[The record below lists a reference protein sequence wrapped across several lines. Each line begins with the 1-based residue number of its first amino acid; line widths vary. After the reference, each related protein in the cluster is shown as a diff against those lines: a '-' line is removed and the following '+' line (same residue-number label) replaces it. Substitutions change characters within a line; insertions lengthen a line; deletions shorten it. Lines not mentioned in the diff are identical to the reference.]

1 MKDYKPTRIE
11 ADKMRKRAFF
21 TQVATLATIAL
32 SSLIA
37 NKSVAATFEQIPVE
51 QNKFIAVA
59 APFGESSH
67 QLLIIE
73 QKSNARQCWS
83 ESGSNPVIVDP
94 LLLNFDFSGI
104 CGRSTDSNGYSIRM
118 AGEDLGLDYLLRIVE
133 RDGELVLVGTNSRD
147 RSAPEVI
154 VGRTQGLANGFVKIV
169 LEPGWDFAR
178 RSYQGKPLGHI
189 YLANSQ
195 PLSSI
200 GTGGGSGTG
209 SNPGTGS
216 GTGSNPGTGSGTGNP
231 TVTFPDVANDIYAN
245 EIQQAVAMG
254 FIAGFREDNTF
265 RPQAALTRE
274 QLVSIIFEALNQLP
288 NADLELPDQVTFA
301 PYPDVNPSRWSAA
314 KIQWARENNII
325 SGYADG
331 KFRPTQPVTRAELM
345 AMERRAAEFAL
356 SLQGQQPT
364 LTANQSALQFSDIQG
379 HWADALITQ
388 MSAYCRVAS
397 PLNERGSAFS
407 PNSQAQRNYAAAAT
421 VRMLNCVK

>member
-1 MKDYKPTRIE
+1 
-11 ADKMRKRAFF
+11 MRKRAFF

-51 QNKFIAVA
+51 QNKFIAIA

-73 QKSNARQCWS
+73 QKSNARDCWS

-94 LLLNFDFSGI
+94 LLLNFDFTGI
-104 CGRSTDSNGYSIRM
+104 CGRSTDSNGYSIRV
-118 AGEDLGLDYLLRIVE
+118 AGQDLGLDYLLRIVR
-133 RDGELVLVGTNSRD
+133 RDGELLLVGTNSRD
-147 RSAPEVI
+147 RNAPDIV
-154 VGRTQGLANGFVKIV
+154 VGRTQGLANGFVKIL
-169 LEPGWDFAR
+169 LEPGWEFAR
-178 RSYQGKPLGHI
+178 RSYQGKALGHI

-195 PLSSI
+195 SLSSI
-200 GTGGGSGTG
+200 GTGSGSGTG
-209 SNPGTGS
+209 SNPGSGS
-216 GTGSNPGTGSGTGNP
+216 GTGSNPGSGSGTGSGSGGG
-231 TVTFPDVANDIYAN
+231 TMVTFPDIANDIYAN

-265 RPQAALTRE
+265 RPQAVLTRE
-274 QLVSIIFEALNQLP
+274 QLVSIIFEAMNQLP
-288 NADLELPDQVTFA
+288 NANLQLPTQVLSR
-301 PYPDVNPSRWSAA
+301 PYPDVDPSRWSAA
-314 KIQWARENNII
+314 KIQWARDNNII

-331 KFRPTQPVTRAELM
+331 RFRPTQPVTRAELM

-364 LTANQSALQFSDIQG
+364 LTGNQSALEFNDTQG

-397 PLNERGSAFS
+397 PLNERGNAFS

>member
-1 MKDYKPTRIE
+1 
-11 ADKMRKRAFF
+11 MRKRAFF

-32 SSLIA
+32 SSIIA

-133 RDGELVLVGTNSRD
+133 RNGELVLIGTNSRD
-147 RSAPEVI
+147 RSAPDVI

-200 GTGGGSGTG
+200 GTGTGSGTGIGSGSGTG
-209 SNPGTGS
+209 SNPGSGS
-216 GTGSNPGTGSGTGNP
+216 GGTM
-231 TVTFPDVANDIYAN
+231 VTFPDISNDIYAN

-274 QLVSIIFEALNQLP
+274 QLVSIIFEAMNQLP
-288 NADLELPDQVTFA
+288 NANLELPDQVTFA

-314 KIQWARENNII
+314 KIQWARDNNII

-356 SLQGQQPT
+356 TLQGQQPT
-364 LTANQSALQFSDIQG
+364 LTANQSALEFSDIQG

-397 PLNERGSAFS
+397 PLNERGSVFS

>member
-1 MKDYKPTRIE
+1 
-11 ADKMRKRAFF
+11 MRKRAFF

-37 NKSVAATFEQIPVE
+37 NKSVAATFEQIPVD

-83 ESGSNPVIVDP
+83 ESGSNPVTVDP

-133 RDGELVLVGTNSRD
+133 RNGELVLIGTNSRD

-178 RSYQGKPLGHI
+178 RSYQGRPLGHI

-216 GTGSNPGTGSGTGNP
+216 GTGSNPGANPGTGSGTGNP

-288 NADLELPDQVTFA
+288 NANLELPNQVTFA

-356 SLQGQQPT
+356 TLQGQQPT
-364 LTANQSALQFSDIQG
+364 LTGNQSALQFSDIQG